1 MQLPEY
7 IVCVQVTRGTTLM
20 KNRDMSVMISS
31 ESIIGQTNGYNEIAR
46 DAPTEIGTV
55 KGRRKDSE
63 QRRQGQRQ
71 TVRVRVIK
79 TETETMKQDE
89 RTTGS
94 QAQRERQL
102 KRQEYRMK

>member
-31 ESIIGQTNGYNEIAR
+31 EAIIGQTNGYNEIAR
-46 DAPTEIGTV
+46 DAQTEIGTV
-55 KGRRKDSE
+55 KGRQKDSE

-71 TVRVRVIK
+71 TVRVMK